1 MKKGTIKKAVGAVR
15 KVKAKVRGAVMKAV
29 TTPARRKFGATKV
42 NKARKE
48 LGY

>member
-1 MKKGTIKKAVGAVR
+1 MKKGIIKKAIGTA
-15 KVKAKVRGAVMKAV
+15 KAKVRGAIMKAV
-29 TTPARRKFGATKV
+29 TTPARKKFGAVKV

>member
-1 MKKGTIKKAVGAVR
+1 MKKGTIRKAVG
-15 KVKAKVRGAVMKAV
+15 KVKTKVRGAIMKAV
-29 TTPARRKFGATKV
+29 TTPARKKFGAVKV